1 MSLAAAYYDYIS
13 RLIKIMLEVP
23 DSDSYESQYQPQ
35 TSQDTT
41 IEAVFKMR
49 DDIINTI
56 MKKMF

>member
-1 MSLAAAYYDYIS
+1 MPSTKYEIATRLLTRLMSNI
-13 RLIKIMLEVP
+13 P
-23 DSDSYESQYQPQ
+23 DPDSYESQYQPQ

-56 MKKMF
+56 MKKKMF